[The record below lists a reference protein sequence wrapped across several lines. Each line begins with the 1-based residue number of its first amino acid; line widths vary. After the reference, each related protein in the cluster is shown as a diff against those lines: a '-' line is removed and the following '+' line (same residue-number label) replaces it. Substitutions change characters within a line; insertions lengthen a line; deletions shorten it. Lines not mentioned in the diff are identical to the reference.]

1 MSHTHSAFINI
12 IPPFLKKEIKFC
24 ESNMIQI
31 EMKANMFIVCLIF
44 ILILIYFNYSFF
56 FATFSTLNDI
66 D

>member
-1 MSHTHSAFINI
+1 
-12 IPPFLKKEIKFC
+12 
-24 ESNMIQI
+24 MIQI
-31 EMKANMFIVCLIF
+31 EMKANMFIVYLIF